1 MMALGQ
7 QKVTPATASAD
18 RAGGSRALAMT
29 LGLFI
34 ASFLVTRQTQVPA
47 LGGLAAP
54 WSLLVAVL
62 GLRWQ
67 RSMAWLLPMCAYGS
81 LSLLASLMLGVEF
94 ANTIR
99 FLLVTV
105 GTLLAFHMAPAA
117 ISARLALVPLIM
129 QSALIVAISLSLAV
143 LQDIEAASAIR
154 SMVLESNWGDIY
166 SFDGLY
172 YRVQLIGNA
181 LIPLLFLVSLW
192 RWRQGLYYR
201 VATAVALLGL
211 VAAGNLTYV
220 VVALVAILMRTWQIA
235 RRSLAARVMIGVVI
249 CAGLAVAG
257 DIASDAFSK
266 KFGANDSSMG
276 VRFDQIDVAVS
287 VWSESSSRFVFGSGL
302 GSSFPDGRERA
313 YSESQYIELQSLYL
327 FVQLGV
333 LGSAIYLATL
343 AFSAREC
350 LNKDGQRI
358 FWLYMLSGIT
368 NPYILDTNQIIA
380 AMLLVC
386 LFPRRTRVPTS
397 PPTP

>member
-1 MMALGQ
+1 MTALGQ
-7 QKVTPATASAD
+7 QKGTPAAATAD
-18 RAGGSRALAMT
+18 GGGRRRAIAMT

-34 ASFLVTRQTQVPA
+34 AGFLVTRQTQVPA

-62 GLRWQ
+62 CLRWQ

-94 ANTIR
+94 ANAMR

-105 GTLLAFHMAPAA
+105 GTLLAFHIAPAA
-117 ISARLALVPLIM
+117 ISARLALVPLIL
-129 QSALIVAISLSLAV
+129 QSALIVTISLSLAV
-143 LQDIEAASAIR
+143 LQDLEAASAIR

-166 SFDGLY
+166 SFDGFY

-201 VATAVALLGL
+201 AAAMVALLGL

-220 VVALVAILMRTWQIA
+220 VVALVAILMRTWQVA

-249 CAGLAVAG
+249 CAALVVAW
-257 DIASDAFSK
+257 DAASDAFNK

-287 VWSESSSRFVFGSGL
+287 LWSESSSRFVLGAGL
-302 GSSFPDGRERA
+302 GSNFPDGRERA

-343 AFSAREC
+343 VFSAREC
-350 LNKDGQRI
+350 LNKDGQWI

-386 LFPRRTRVPTS
+386 LFPRPTRIPTS
-397 PPTP
+397 NPTP